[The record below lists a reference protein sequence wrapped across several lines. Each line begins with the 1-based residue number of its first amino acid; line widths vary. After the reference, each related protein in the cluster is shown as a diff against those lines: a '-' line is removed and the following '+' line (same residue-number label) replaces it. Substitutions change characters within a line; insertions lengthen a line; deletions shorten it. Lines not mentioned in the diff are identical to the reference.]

1 MKYCE
6 SCHSIFPNE
15 TESCPKDKESLR
27 EVSDLMPGMIIRDK
41 YEVLDKV
48 GIGGMAAV
56 YKARHLTFNEIRAIK
71 VVNNKL
77 LNDPDFLKRFKN
89 EAVITR
95 KLRHPNAV
103 QLDDFDTTEDG
114 RPFIVMEYVQGR
126 NLRSWIHG
134 TNPIPIPR
142 ALNICKQVAAALGA
156 AHKLGIVHR
165 DIKPDN
171 ILLVPQP
178 GQVESTQDLVK
189 VLDFGIA
196 KMADPSFDGNRNAT
210 QTGMVVGTPQY
221 VSPEQ
226 ASGKIGEHI
235 DGRSDLYSLGIVLY
249 EMITGKLPF
258 NSDTPIGYLI
268 HHLQTPPTPP
278 AGVAQ
283 SVSALIMKALEKD
296 RIKRFQS
303 SDEMVAAMDRV
314 LKTPI
319 PPVVRS
325 DTPSGIIN
333 PPGPRLTPVSGPIP
347 QRTTQPPMAAVPT
360 GQIQPQ
366 RNVAVLTPAHATTTG
381 TYMAE
386 HGGTVFDETK
396 LRRGKPS
403 VHGSAPFD
411 WKKFMLVAGIIAALV
426 LVYVIVQQVKSGPH
440 SVSVQSAQDDARIT
454 QDVTDALARSEPLQ
468 HASVHASVQN
478 GVVTLT
484 GTVGK
489 PYESE
494 IAGNLA
500 REVLGVRDVLNEIT
514 VVAPREEA
522 EPVWR
527 SEKNKNPST
536 TNPTPNNSHPATTPI
551 PQSNTNNGS
560 GHGNQAAAEQY
571 VMQGYRQ
578 MAMQDY
584 QGAVSSFQRALQ
596 TDPGSQAAKTGLQK
610 ARAARK

>member
-15 TESCPKDKESLR
+15 TESCPKDRESLR

-41 YEVLDKV
+41 YEVLDRV

-77 LNDPDFLKRFKN
+77 LSDPDFLQRFKN

-283 SVSALIMKALEKD
+283 SVSGLIMKALEKD

-303 SDEMVAAMDRV
+303 ADEMVAAMDRV
-314 LKTPI
+314 LKAPI
-319 PPVVRS
+319 PPVVRP
-325 DTPSGIIN
+325 DMPSGPIN
-333 PPGPRLTPVSGPIP
+333 PPGPRLTPVSAPIP
-347 QRTTQPPMAAVPT
+347 QRTTQPPMAATAT

-396 LRRGKPS
+396 LRRGRPAS
-403 VHGSAPFD
+403 HGGALFD
-411 WKKFMLVAGIIAALV
+411 WKKFLLIGGIVLAL
-426 LVYVIVQQVKSGPH
+426 LVIVTIAKQVESGRH
-440 SVSVQSAQDDARIT
+440 AVSVQSAQDDARIT

-514 VVAPREEA
+514 VVAPREEE
-522 EPVWR
+522 EPVWP
-527 SEKNKNPST
+527 SEENKNPK
-536 TNPTPNNSHPATTPI
+536 TNSRPAPTPV
-551 PQSNTNNGS
+551 PQTNNGS
-560 GHGNQAAAEQY
+560 LGGSSTSGRGNQAAAEQY

-584 QGAVSSFQRALQ
+584 QGAISSFQRALQ

-610 ARAARK
+610 ARAARR